1 MRFGY
6 LLMMAT
12 LMLAAC
18 AAPPAQ
24 PTAPAAAP
32 PATVAP
38 VAEACMAGDGFPP
51 KLSGLRY
58 GLNAF
63 LLGTDMQRVLTLAQ
77 NANVGWVRQQIHW
90 HDTEG
95 VRGEYVWGPLD
106 AVVQEA
112 NGRGLRLLVSV
123 VRSAPWA
130 DPSGGLPDDRA
141 GFAGFMQ
148 VLAARYKGR
157 VAAYEVWNEPNLAV
171 ENGGVPAT
179 PADYLAT
186 LAAAYPAIKAGDRCA
201 LVVSAPLAATSTGDS
216 AVAVNDVAFFEE
228 LYKLEGGLFLR
239 VADLVGMHPG
249 GGPFAPKD
257 SWPAERPEQSARY
270 FRHIE
275 RLRALMERYGD
286 PRQVWITEVGW
297 SVAKAPGAPAPPVTP
312 RQQGDFLVAA
322 LRYTRDHYPWVSAIF
337 VWNLNF
343 AVTGQPDD
351 EKSTFGLLNPDW
363 SPRHAYLAVQD
374 HLYHEGKR

>member
-1 MRFGY
+1 MRFWH
-6 LLMMAT
+6 LLIVAT
-12 LMLAAC
+12 IVLTAC
-18 AAPPAQ
+18 TPLPAQ
-24 PTAPAAAP
+24 PESPAVAP
-32 PATVAP
+32 PTTVPSAT
-38 VAEACMAGDGFPP
+38 AECMASGPFPP
-51 KLSGLRY
+51 QLAGLRY

-63 LLGTDMQRVLTLAQ
+63 LLGTDMPRALTLAQ

-90 HDTEG
+90 RDTEG
-95 VRGEYVWGPLD
+95 VRGEYVWAPLD
-106 AVVQEA
+106 TVVGELEA
-112 NGRGLRLLVSV
+112 RNLKLLLTV

-130 DPSGGLPDDRA
+130 DPSGGLPDDRV

-148 VLAARYKGR
+148 VLATRYQGR
-157 VAAYEVWNEPNLAV
+157 VAAYEIWNEPNLAV

-186 LAAAYPAIKAGDRCA
+186 LAAAYSAIKAADPCA
-201 LVVSAPLAATSTGDS
+201 LVVSAALAATSTGDS
-216 AVAVNDVAFFEE
+216 AMAVNDVSFFEQ
-228 LYKLEGGLFLR
+228 LYQLEDGLFLR
-239 VADLVGMHPG
+239 VADIVAMHPG

-257 SWPAERPEQSARY
+257 AWPAGKAEQSARY

-275 RLRALMERYGD
+275 RLRELMERYAD

-297 SVAKAPGAPAPPVTP
+297 SIAKAPGAPAPPVTQ

-322 LRYTRDHYPWVSAIF
+322 LRYTRANYPWVSAIF

-343 AVTGQPDD
+343 AVTGQATD

-363 SPRHAYLAVQD
+363 SPRHGYLAVQD
-374 HLYHEGKR
+374 YLYHEN